1 MRCLHS
7 QFCLDLTLPKC
18 ASYLLQT
25 GVRAGAAVRDAAG
38 VPGVPVRDA
47 AGGADAQRARRQPLG
62 ARHQDDLRRHPLAR
76 HIIPGMAWH
85 THDDDLFSTGHHGD
99 LLSCMMMII

>member
-1 MRCLHS
+1 MCIY
-7 QFCLDLTLPKC
+7 P
-18 ASYLLQT
+18 LQT

-76 HIIPGMAWH
+76 HILPGMMAV
-85 THDDDLFSTGHHGD
+85 FASRGMAY
-99 LLSCMMMII
+99 MMMIINLLLGIMAISCHA

>member
-7 QFCLDLTLPKC
+7 QFCLDLTSIKC

-76 HIIPGMAWH
+76 HLLPGMA
-85 THDDDLFSTGHHGD
+85 FASRGMAY
-99 LLSCMMMII
+99 MMMINFLLGIMAISCHA

>member
-1 MRCLHS
+1 MCIY
-7 QFCLDLTLPKC
+7 P
-18 ASYLLQT
+18 LQT

-76 HIIPGMAWH
+76 HILPGTA
-85 THDDDLFSTGHHGD
+85 LAY
-99 LLSCMMMII
+99 MMMINFLLGIMAISCHA